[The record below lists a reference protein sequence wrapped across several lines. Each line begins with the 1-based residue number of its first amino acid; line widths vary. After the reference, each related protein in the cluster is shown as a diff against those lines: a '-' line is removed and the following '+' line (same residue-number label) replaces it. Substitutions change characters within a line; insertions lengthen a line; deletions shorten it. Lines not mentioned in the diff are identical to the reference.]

1 MHNLLGPEVRMEMDG
16 KGRQAGRKGEMKWD
30 RMGWI
35 DG

>member
-1 MHNLLGPEVRMEMDG
+1 MHNLLGPEVRMGMDG
-16 KGRQAGRKGEMKWD
+16 KGRQGEMKWD